1 MAGLKKIKDSAIGLF
16 WRKTEPE
23 PQDLSSEPPIN
34 IQPLNVSATP
44 IETATGVDQEFFG
57 AIQQELTK
65 AMPIEF
71 AEFYNQMSVINDK
84 FSNLDEGT
92 RYQLAFHA
100 AQTALKM
107 RNRSLTSANLI
118 KSINSL
124 EKALETEQHEFQLQN
139 DQGYQTNL
147 ENVKKKSDEMSQGIK
162 EREDRLKS
170 LQQEMDAF
178 LAAKS
183 SEKKKLEDERAQLI
197 SQRVLAESEINQL
210 QQKKTER
217 ETKFNN
223 ALETHRQRLEEIKS
237 DLENHLKN
245 IK

>member
-1 MAGLKKIKDSAIGLF
+1 MAGLKKIKDSALGLF

-23 PQDLSSEPPIN
+23 PQDLSPESAVN
-34 IQPLNVSATP
+34 IQPLNLSATP
-44 IETATGVDQEFFG
+44 MENVTGVDQEFFG
-57 AIQQELTK
+57 AIQQELTR

-71 AEFYNQMSVINDK
+71 AEFYNQMSVINEK

-107 RNRSLTSANLI
+107 RNRSLTSGSLI

-124 EKALETEQHEFQLQN
+124 EKALETEQREFQLQN
-139 DQGYQTNL
+139 NQGYQANL
-147 ENVKKKSDEMSQGIK
+147 QNVKKKSDDMSQGIK
-162 EREDRLKS
+162 EREDRLKA
-170 LQQEMDAF
+170 LQQEIDAF

-197 SQRVLAESEINQL
+197 SQRVLAESKINQL

-223 ALETHRQRLEEIKS
+223 ALEAHRQRLEEIKS